1 MYIYIYIYKYI
12 YIYILLI
19 WDIAVI
25 PFFLTEQKNNV
36 AWPEHGVPKCI
47 RSLLSLV
54 TLSPFHLNL

>member
-1 MYIYIYIYKYI
+1 MFHTYILIYI

-19 WDIAVI
+19 WDTSVI
-25 PFFLTEQKNNV
+25 PFFLTEPKNNV